1 MSTDHIKML
10 CDIGEFNCLFT
21 ESVNIE
27 NFLQSTVELVAD
39 HMNTDVCS
47 IYMFSEAKASLTL
60 KATVGLKPESINR
73 VTLGLGEG
81 LVGKSMMELRAI
93 HDNNASSNPD
103 FKPVPGIDEEKY
115 ESFLAVPIIRGNLKI
130 GVLVVQR
137 SRKKPFKRDDR
148 LALQA
153 TASQL
158 ASMIEYINVL
168 ITMPNEQRIEDE
180 DLKDTDDFSLFRG
193 KSAAAGFAHAK
204 AVVAGRKDYQDVL
217 KSSEGYTG
225 ITLDDFREALEKT
238 GHQLE
243 ELQNRV
249 EEKLS
254 DAASLIFSSHL
265 LMLKDRGFIG
275 GIEDLIKQGESPV
288 DATIWNCNKYKNIF
302 SNSTNHIIREKIN
315 DLEDLERR
323 ILSNLLKKEDDFER
337 YGEHIVIARELYPSD
352 LLMMSVEN
360 VKGVILVSGGVTSH
374 ISILARSLQIPLVIA
389 DTTRFL
395 KLPKET
401 MILLDGEIG
410 NIYINPGE
418 EIVETFNQRNRAYRN
433 FMENREL
440 ATRPAVTADGTRIKL
455 MTNINLLSDLKI
467 SGPDMVDGIG
477 LYRTEFPFMIR
488 SNFPSEEEQFYIYR
502 KLVEMMEHKVITF
515 RTLDI
520 GGDKVLSYYDEMNEQ
535 NPFLGMRSI
544 RFSLTHREI
553 FVEQIRAIL
562 RAGVDT
568 NIRIMFPMISSVDEF
583 ITSREIVFQCM
594 KELDEEDIPY
604 NSSPE
609 IGMMVELPSVLM
621 VIDELAEE
629 ADFFSIGTNDL
640 VQYTLGVDRTN
651 EKVAHLYIQHHP
663 AVLRSIKK
671 VADAAA
677 SAGIEL
683 TVCGDMGGNSSY
695 LPFLLG
701 AGIRSFS
708 VDASYIPRVK
718 KTLSEL
724 TISESEQIARQVLA
738 ESRIK
743 AIETILGI

>member
-39 HMNTDVCS
+39 HMNTEVCS
-47 IYMFSEAKASLTL
+47 IYLYSESRGTLTL
-60 KATVGLKPESINR
+60 KATVGLRQESVNG
-73 VTLGLGEG
+73 VTLNLGEG
-81 LVGKSMMELRAI
+81 LVGKSMKELRAI
-93 HDNNASSNPD
+93 HEKNASSNPD

-137 SRKKPFKRDDR
+137 SGKNFFEKNDR

-168 ITMPNEQRIEDE
+168 ITMPDE
-180 DLKDTDDFSLFRG
+180 NSAGKEEISDISESTFFKG
-193 KSAAAGFAHAK
+193 KSAAAGFAHAY
-204 AVVAGRKDYQDVL
+204 AVVAGREDYGDLL
-217 KSSEGYTG
+217 KSAEGIQG
-225 ITLDDFREALEKT
+225 LTLDDFREALERT
-238 GHQLE
+238 ELQLE

-275 GIEDLIKQGESPV
+275 GIEKLIKGGEGPV
-288 DATIWNCNKYKNIF
+288 DATIWNFNKYKNIF
-302 SNSTNHIIREKIN
+302 SNSSNHIIKEKIN

-323 ILSNLLKKEDDFER
+323 VLGNLLKSESEVER
-337 YGEHIVIARELYPSD
+337 YGDHIVIARELYPSD
-352 LLMMSVEN
+352 LLMMSVEG
-360 VKGVILVSGGVTSH
+360 VKGIILASGGVTSH

-389 DTTRFL
+389 DTARFL
-395 KLPKET
+395 KLPKNA
-401 MILLDGEIG
+401 MVLIDGEIG
-410 NIYINPGE
+410 NIYINPGA
-418 EIVETFNQRNRAYRN
+418 EIVETFNERNRAYQN
-433 FMENREL
+433 FMDNREL
-440 ATRPAVTADGTRIKL
+440 ATRPAETADGTRIKL
-455 MTNINLLSDLKI
+455 MTNINLLSDVKI
-467 SGPDMVDGIG
+467 AGPDTVDGIG

-488 SNFPSEEEQFYIYR
+488 SDFPSEEEQFFIYR
-502 KLVEMMEHKVITF
+502 KLVEMMEQKVISF

-520 GGDKVLSYYDEMNEQ
+520 GGDKILSYYDEMNEQ

-544 RFSLTHREI
+544 RFSLTHREVFI
-553 FVEQIRAIL
+553 EQIRAIL

-568 NIRIMFPMISSVDEF
+568 DIRIMFPMISSVDEF
-583 ITSREIVFQCM
+583 ITSREIVMQCI
-594 KELDEEDIPY
+594 KDLDQEDIPH
-604 NSSPE
+604 NSSPG

-621 VIDELAEE
+621 VIDELAKE

-651 EKVAHLYIQHHP
+651 EKVEHLYVQHHP
-663 AVLRSIKK
+663 AVLRSIKR

-677 SAGIEL
+677 SAGIEVS
-683 TVCGDMGGNSSY
+683 VCGDMGNNSRY

-724 TISESEQIARQVLA
+724 TISQSEKIAEQVLS
-738 ESRIK
+738 ESRISV
-743 AIETILGI
+743 IETFLDK

>member
-1 MSTDHIKML
+1 MPTDHIKML

-39 HMNTDVCS
+39 HMNTEVCS
-47 IYMFSEAKASLTL
+47 IYLYSESRGTLTL
-60 KATVGLKPESINR
+60 KATVGLRPESVNA
-73 VTLGLGEG
+73 VTLELGEG
-81 LVGKSMMELRAI
+81 LVGKSMKELRAI
-93 HDNNASSNPD
+93 HENNASSNPN
-103 FKPVPGIDEEKY
+103 FKPIPGIDEEKY

-137 SRKKPFKRDDR
+137 SNKKPFKRNDR

-168 ITMPNEQRIEDE
+168 ITMPDEQPAEDDDISDINEF
-180 DLKDTDDFSLFRG
+180 TFFRG
-193 KSAAAGFAHAK
+193 KSAAAGFAHAP
-204 AVVAGRKDYQDVL
+204 AVVTGRVDYDNLL
-217 KSSEGYTG
+217 KSAGKTG
-225 ITLDDFREALEKT
+225 GLTVDDFQEALKKT
-238 GHQLE
+238 ELQLE
-243 ELQNRV
+243 QLQRKV

-275 GIEDLIKQGESPV
+275 GIEELIKHGESPV
-288 DATIWNCNKYKNIF
+288 DATIWNFNKYKNIF
-302 SNSTNHIIREKIN
+302 SNSSNYIIKEKIN
-315 DLEDLERR
+315 DMEDLERR
-323 ILSNLLKKEDDFER
+323 ILGNLTRDNNNAER
-337 YGEHIVIARELYPSD
+337 YGDHIVIARELYPSD
-352 LLMMSVEN
+352 LLMMSVEG
-360 VKGVILVSGGVTSH
+360 VKGIILVSGGVTSH

-389 DTTRFL
+389 DTARFL
-395 KLPKET
+395 KLPKNT

-410 NIYINPGE
+410 NIYINPGA
-418 EIVETFNQRNRAYRN
+418 EIVDTFNQRNQAYRN

-440 ATRPAVTADGTRIKL
+440 ATQPAKTADGTRIKL

-467 SGPDMVDGIG
+467 AGPDAVDGIG

-488 SNFPSEEEQFYIYR
+488 SDFPSEEEQFFIYR

-553 FVEQIRAIL
+553 FIEQIRAIL
-562 RAGVDT
+562 RAGIDT
-568 NIRIMFPMISSVDEF
+568 DIRIMFPMISSIDEF
-583 ITSREIVFQCM
+583 ITSREIVLQCI
-594 KELDEEDIPY
+594 KDLDDENIPH
-604 NSSPE
+604 NASPG

-621 VIDELAEE
+621 VIDELAKE

-651 EKVAHLYIQHHP
+651 EKVEHLYIQHHP
-663 AVLRSIKK
+663 AVLRSIKRT
-671 VADAAA
+671 VAAA
-677 SAGIEL
+677 AAADIEV
-683 TVCGDMGGNSSY
+683 TVCGDMGSNSVY

-724 TISESEQIARQVLA
+724 TIARSEDIAGQMLS
-738 ESRIK
+738 ESRISI
-743 AIETILGI
+743 IETFLGN

>member
-47 IYMFSEAKASLTL
+47 IYLYNEIRGTLTL
-60 KATVGLKPESINR
+60 KATVGLKPESVNT
-73 VTLGLGEG
+73 VTLNLGEG
-81 LVGKSMMELRAI
+81 LVGKSMSELRAI
-93 HDNNASSNPD
+93 HENKASSNPD

-137 SRKKPFKRDDR
+137 SGKKPFKRNDR

-168 ITMPNEQRIEDE
+168 ITMPHEQVAGEEEPGDIS
-180 DLKDTDDFSLFRG
+180 DFTFFKG
-193 KSAAAGFAHAK
+193 KSAAAGFAHAS
-204 AVVAGRKDYQDVL
+204 AVVAGREDYHDLL
-217 KSSEGYTG
+217 KSAEGTG
-225 ITLDDFREALEKT
+225 GLTLDDFREALEKT
-238 GHQLE
+238 GLQLE
-243 ELQNRV
+243 QLQQRV
-249 EEKLS
+249 EEQLS

-275 GIEDLIKQGESPV
+275 GIEELIRRGESPV
-288 DATIWNCNKYKNIF
+288 DATIWNFNKYKNIF
-302 SNSTNHIIREKIN
+302 SNSSNHIIKEKIN

-323 ILSNLLKKEDDFER
+323 VLGNLLKSENEEDR
-337 YGEHIVIARELYPSD
+337 YGDHIVVARELYPSD
-352 LLMMSVEN
+352 LLMMSVEG

-389 DTTRFL
+389 DNTRFL
-395 KLPKET
+395 KLPKDALV
-401 MILLDGEIG
+401 LLDGEIG
-410 NIYINPGE
+410 NIYINPGP
-418 EIVETFNQRNRAYRN
+418 EIVDTFNRRNQAYLN

-440 ATRPAVTADGTRIKL
+440 AAQPAKTADGTRINL
-455 MTNINLLSDLKI
+455 MTNVNLLSDLKI
-467 SGPDMVDGIG
+467 AGPDTVDGIG

-488 SNFPSEEEQFYIYR
+488 SDFPSEEEQFFIYR
-502 KLVEMMEHKVITF
+502 KLVEMMEGKVITF

-544 RFSLTHREI
+544 RFSLTHREVFI
-553 FVEQIRAIL
+553 EQIRAIL
-562 RAGVDT
+562 RAGVDAH
-568 NIRIMFPMISSVDEF
+568 IRIMFPMISSVDEF
-583 ITSREIVFQCM
+583 LTSREIVFQCM
-594 KELDEEDIPY
+594 KDLDGENIPH
-604 NSSPE
+604 NTSPS

-621 VIDELAEE
+621 VIDELARE
-629 ADFFSIGTNDL
+629 AGFFSIGTNDL

-651 EKVAHLYIQHHP
+651 EKVEHLYIQHHP
-663 AVLRSIKK
+663 AVLRSIKRI
-671 VADAAA
+671 ADAAA
-677 SAGIEL
+677 SAGIEV
-683 TVCGDMGGNSSY
+683 TVCGDMGSNSLY

-708 VDASYIPRVK
+708 VDALYIPRVK

-724 TISESEQIARQVLA
+724 TITGSENLAGQLLA
-738 ESRIK
+738 ESRIS
-743 AIETILGI
+743 AIESYLGK